1 VFCFD
6 FNVYMVSSL
15 DRERERKAE
24 QFVGMDWKLWWDLI
38 GNRPNG

>member
-1 VFCFD
+1 MKFMLDAEAGNKVFCFD

-24 QFVGMDWKLWWDLI
+24 QFVGMD
-38 GNRPNG
+38 